1 LPKKDGARAPTSKF
15 KGSVIGKGPSSKK
28 TARLK
33 SSNWYEEAARSI
45 GIGKKK
51 PPERRD
57 GASE

>member
-1 LPKKDGARAPTSKF
+1 LPKKGGAGAPTSKL
-15 KGSVIGKGPSSKK
+15 KGSVIGKRPFSKK

-33 SSNWYEEAARSI
+33 SSDWYEEAARSI

-57 GASE
+57 ESE

>member
-1 LPKKDGARAPTSKF
+1 MPKKDGGRAAISKL

-51 PPERRD
+51 PSERRD
-57 GASE
+57 EASE